1 MPRYIDMYL
10 QGRLNLDDMISTR
23 IPLEDVN
30 AAFARMRTGEIA
42 RDVIL
47 FD

>member
-10 QGRLNLDDMISTR
+10 QGKLNLDDMISTR
-23 IPLEDVN
+23 IPLEEVN
-30 AAFARMRTGEIA
+30 SAFERMKTGEIA